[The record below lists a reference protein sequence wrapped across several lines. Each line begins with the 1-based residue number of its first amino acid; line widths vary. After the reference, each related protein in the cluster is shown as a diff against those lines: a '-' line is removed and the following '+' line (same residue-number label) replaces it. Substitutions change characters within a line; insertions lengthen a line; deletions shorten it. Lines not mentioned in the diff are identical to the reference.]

1 MFALL
6 FLTLASFITCRE
18 VNAGLFGKKV
28 RDSPGPIRASY
39 DASTPAVIASD
50 AGTLPFSS
58 FSADQWKQVLDA
70 KGMKIA
76 LGDLQS
82 IQEAVKHAI
91 VGEYGQYTTYVQP
104 DSVNGYVFG
113 AWKVQVYVNK
123 AVKHVIVGEYG
134 QYTTYVQPD
143 SVNGYVFGAWKVQVY
158 VNKIKDVWK
167 YRMVQ
172 GEKRVVCIQ
181 RVYRKVTRKYGLFK
195 TAKNKDYDQN
205 VACTPQVVG
214 GLVNNIV
221 DDIEASWKQTYPL
234 AINHTEL

>member
-123 AVKHVIVGEYG
+123 
-134 QYTTYVQPD
+134 
-143 SVNGYVFGAWKVQVY
+143 
-158 VNKIKDVWK
+158 IKDVWK